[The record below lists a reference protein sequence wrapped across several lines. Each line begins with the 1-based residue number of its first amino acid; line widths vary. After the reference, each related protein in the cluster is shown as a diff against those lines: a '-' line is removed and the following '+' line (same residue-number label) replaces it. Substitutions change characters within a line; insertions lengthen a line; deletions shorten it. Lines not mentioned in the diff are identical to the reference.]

1 MKKTMTSTSLKI
13 FKTLGIVNI
22 ILILTILIFFDIKYF
37 YALEIGFVSS
47 SLVMFASLA
56 AYKRMVDTRV
66 EHNIITLDDSKDVI
80 DQLEDP
86 YDLYSEDIIVEE
98 APQGQKDLVEV
109 VKEERKKLKDS
120 RSLYQ
125 ILKDTKAALSVYRL
139 GGYAVLILGFLYL
152 NRQGLLHI
160 PTYIIA
166 LGLPPIIIVVL
177 LLREKETQTEDT
189 LQ

>member
-1 MKKTMTSTSLKI
+1 MTNTSLNI
-13 FKTLGIVNI
+13 LKTLVVVDV
-22 ILILTILIFFDIKYF
+22 ILIFIIVIFFDIKYL

-80 DQLEDP
+80 DKLEDP
-86 YDLYSEDIIVEE
+86 YDLYSKDVVEE
-98 APQGQKDLVEV
+98 EKDLVEV
-109 VKEERKKLKDS
+109 VKDERKKLKDS

-139 GGYAVLILGFLYL
+139 GAYAVLILGFLYL

-160 PTYIIA
+160 PTYIVA
-166 LGLPPIIIVVL
+166 LGLPPIIIVIL
-177 LLREKETQTEDT
+177 LLKEKEIQTEDT
-189 LQ
+189 L

>member
-1 MKKTMTSTSLKI
+1 MTSTSLTI
-13 FKTLGIVNI
+13 LKTLVIVNV
-22 ILILTILIFFDIKYF
+22 ILIFIIIIFFDIKYL

-80 DQLEDP
+80 DKLEDP
-86 YDLYSEDIIVEE
+86 YDLYSEDVAEE
-98 APQGQKDLVEV
+98 EKDLVEV
-109 VKEERKKLKDS
+109 VKDERKKLKDS

-139 GGYAVLILGFLYL
+139 GAYAVLILGFLYL

-160 PTYIIA
+160 PTYIVA
-166 LGLPPIIIVVL
+166 LGLPPIIIVIWL
-177 LLREKETQTEDT
+177 LKEKEIQTEDT

>member
-1 MKKTMTSTSLKI
+1 MKKMMTSTSLKI
-13 FKTLGIVNI
+13 LKTLVIVNI
-22 ILILTILIFFDIKYF
+22 IVIFIIVIFFDIKYL

-56 AYKRMVDTRV
+56 AYKRMVDVRV
-66 EHNIITLDDSKDVI
+66 EHNIITFDDSKDVI

-86 YDLYSEDIIVEE
+86 YDLYSEDVSKEASDNLEE
-98 APQGQKDLVEV
+98 IA
-109 VKEERKKLKDS
+109 KEGRKKRKDH

-139 GGYAVLILGFLYL
+139 GAYALLILGFLYL

-160 PTYIIA
+160 PTYIFA
-166 LGLPPIIIVVL
+166 LGLAPIVIVVL
-177 LLREKETQTEDT
+177 FLREKETQTEDT

>member
-1 MKKTMTSTSLKI
+1 MTNINIKILKT
-13 FKTLGIVNI
+13 IVVVDI
-22 ILILTILIFFDIKYF
+22 VLILAVVIFFDIKHL
-37 YALEIGFVSS
+37 YALQIGFVSS

-66 EHNIITLDDSKDVI
+66 EHNIITVDDSKDVI

-86 YDLYSEDIIVEE
+86 YDLYSEDVVEE
-98 APQGQKDLVEV
+98 EKDLVEV

-125 ILKDTKAALSVYRL
+125 TLKDTKAALSVYRL
-139 GGYAVLILGFLYL
+139 GAYAVLILGFLYL

-160 PTYIIA
+160 PTYIVA
-166 LGLPPIIIVVL
+166 LGLPPVIIVIIL
-177 LLREKETQTEDT
+177 IREKDKV
-189 LQ
+189 

>member
-1 MKKTMTSTSLKI
+1 MTKKTMTNTSLNI
-13 FKTLGIVNI
+13 LKTLVTVNI
-22 ILILTILIFFDIKYF
+22 ILIFIIIIFFDIKYL

-80 DQLEDP
+80 DKLEDP
-86 YDLYSEDIIVEE
+86 YDLYSEDVAEE
-98 APQGQKDLVEV
+98 EKDLVEV
-109 VKEERKKLKDS
+109 VKDERKKLKDS

-139 GGYAVLILGFLYL
+139 GAYAVLILGFLYL

-160 PTYIIA
+160 PTYIVA
-166 LGLPPIIIVVL
+166 LGLPPIIIVIL
-177 LLREKETQTEDT
+177 LLKEKEIQTEDT
-189 LQ
+189 L

>member
-1 MKKTMTSTSLKI
+1 MTNTSLNI
-13 FKTLGIVNI
+13 LKTLVTVNI
-22 ILILTILIFFDIKYF
+22 ILIFIIIIFFDIKYL

-80 DQLEDP
+80 DKLEDP
-86 YDLYSEDIIVEE
+86 YDLYSKDVVEE
-98 APQGQKDLVEV
+98 EKDLVEV
-109 VKEERKKLKDS
+109 VKDERKKLKDS

-139 GGYAVLILGFLYL
+139 GAYAVLILGFLYL

-160 PTYIIA
+160 PTYIVA
-166 LGLPPIIIVVL
+166 LGLPPIIIVIL
-177 LLREKETQTEDT
+177 LLKEKEIQTEDT
-189 LQ
+189 L

>member
-1 MKKTMTSTSLKI
+1 MTKKTMTNTSLNI
-13 FKTLGIVNI
+13 LKTLVTVNI
-22 ILILTILIFFDIKYF
+22 ILIFIIIIFFDIKYL

-80 DQLEDP
+80 DKLEDP
-86 YDLYSEDIIVEE
+86 YDLYSKDVVEE
-98 APQGQKDLVEV
+98 EKDLVEV
-109 VKEERKKLKDS
+109 VKDERKKLKDS

-139 GGYAVLILGFLYL
+139 GAYAVLILGFLYL

-160 PTYIIA
+160 PTYIVA
-166 LGLPPIIIVVL
+166 LGLPPIIIVIL
-177 LLREKETQTEDT
+177 LLKEKEIQTEDT
-189 LQ
+189 L